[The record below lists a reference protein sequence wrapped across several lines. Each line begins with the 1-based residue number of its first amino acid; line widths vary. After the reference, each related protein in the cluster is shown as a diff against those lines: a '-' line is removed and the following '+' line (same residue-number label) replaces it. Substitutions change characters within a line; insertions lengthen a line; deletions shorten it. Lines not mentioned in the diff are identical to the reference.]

1 MTDRPLFLTPFI
13 VGTALFMEN
22 LDSTIL
28 STSLPAIAL
37 DLHEDPI
44 ALKLALTS
52 YLLALAIFIPA
63 SGWAADRFGSRTV
76 FRLAIIGFTIG
87 SILCG
92 FSSGLP
98 EFVAARFLQGMG
110 GAMMTPVGRLVV
122 MRSVPRGELVK
133 ALSFLAI
140 PALIGPV
147 IGPPIGGFIT
157 TYFHWRWIFWIN
169 VPIGALGVLLA
180 VRHVPQLREEAPEP
194 FDAKGFGLLGGG
206 LSSLIFGLTIIG
218 RGFLPPLGVAGLI
231 AFGALSCAAY
241 VAHSRVVAAPI
252 ADLSLFRLP
261 TFRASVLGGFVF
273 RIGVGAMPFL
283 LPLMLQLGF
292 GMTPFASGLLTFAS
306 SAGALL
312 MKTTAT
318 PILQRLGFRRVLI
331 VNAALSGAMLAAC
344 GLFRPETAHWAILAT
359 LLVGGFLR
367 SLEFTA
373 IQALAFADVEDR
385 RMSKATSLSSTMQQ
399 LSLTCGVAVGAGI
412 IEATRTRHHET
423 LLSAADF
430 FPAFFIVGAISACAA
445 FLFLSLP
452 ANAGEALAARR
463 LDPKAARASAE

>member
-13 VGTALFMEN
+13 VGAALFMEN

-37 DLHEDPI
+37 DLKEDPI

-63 SGWAADRFGSRTV
+63 SGWAADRFGARRV
-76 FRLAIIGFTIG
+76 FRLAIIGFTLG

-92 FSSGLP
+92 FSSNLP

-122 MRSVPRGELVK
+122 MRSVPRGELVR
-133 ALSFLAI
+133 ALSFLAM

-147 IGPPIGGFIT
+147 IGPPVGGFIT

-169 VPIGALGVLLA
+169 VPMGLIGVLLA
-180 VRHVPQLREEAPEP
+180 RFVPDLREEEREP
-194 FDAKGFGLLGGG
+194 FDARGFALLGGG
-206 LSSLIFGLTIIG
+206 LSTLIFGLTIVG
-218 RGFLPPLGVAGLI
+218 RGFLPPLGVSALI

-241 VAHSRVVAAPI
+241 VVHARRVAAPI

-261 TFRASVLGGFVF
+261 TFRASVTGGFIF

-292 GMTPFASGLLTFAS
+292 GLTPFESGLLTFAS

-312 MKTTAT
+312 MKATAT
-318 PILQRLGFRRVLI
+318 PILQRFGFRRVLI
-331 VNAALSGAMLAAC
+331 LNAVTSAAMLAAC
-344 GLFRPETAHWAILAT
+344 GFFRPATPHWIVLAT
-359 LLVGGFLR
+359 LLLGGFLR

-373 IQALAFADVEDR
+373 IQALAYADVPDK

-399 LSLTCGVAVGAGI
+399 LSLTTGVAVGAGI
-412 IEATRTRHHET
+412 IEATR
-423 LLSAADF
+423 LSHREASLTAGDF
-430 FPAFFIVGAISACAA
+430 YPAFLIVGAISAMAA
-445 FLFLSLP
+445 FAFLRLP
-452 ANAGEALAARR
+452 PNAGETLAARR
-463 LDPKAARASAE
+463 KTAALRDAAA

>member
-1 MTDRPLFLTPFI
+1 MTDRPLFLTPFV
-13 VGTALFMEN
+13 VGAALFMEN

-63 SGWAADRFGSRTV
+63 SGWAADRFGSRKV
-76 FRLAIIGFTIG
+76 FRLAIVGFTLG

-98 EFVAARFLQGMG
+98 EFVAARFLQGIG

-122 MRSVPRGELVK
+122 MRSIPRSELVR
-133 ALSFLAI
+133 ALSFLAM

-169 VPIGALGVLLA
+169 VPMGVLGVVLA
-180 VRHVPQLREEAPEP
+180 SRYVPDLKEEAREP
-194 FDAKGFGLLGGG
+194 FDAKGFALLGGG
-206 LSSLIFGLTIIG
+206 LSALIFGLTIVG
-218 RGFLPPLGVAGLI
+218 RGFLPPAGVAALV
-231 AFGALSCAAY
+231 AYGALSCAAY
-241 VAHSRVVAAPI
+241 AAHGRRVAAPI
-252 ADLSLFRLP
+252 ADLTLFALP
-261 TFRASVLGGFVF
+261 TFRASVLGGFIF

-292 GMTPFASGLLTFAS
+292 GLTPFQSGLLTFAS

-318 PILQRLGFRRVLI
+318 PILQRFGFRRVLI
-331 VNAALSGAMLAAC
+331 VNAVTSAAMLAAV
-344 GLFRPETAHWAILAT
+344 GLFRPTTPHWIILGT
-359 LLVGGFLR
+359 LLIGGFLR

-373 IQALAFADVEDR
+373 IQALAYADVDDK

-412 IEATRTRHHET
+412 IEATRVSHHEA
-423 LLSAADF
+423 LPSASDF
-430 FPAFFIVGAISACAA
+430 VPAFFIVGAISSCAA
-445 FLFLSLP
+445 FMFARLP
-452 ANAGEALAARR
+452 ADAGEALAARR
-463 LDPKAARASAE
+463 TGQGKGGAER